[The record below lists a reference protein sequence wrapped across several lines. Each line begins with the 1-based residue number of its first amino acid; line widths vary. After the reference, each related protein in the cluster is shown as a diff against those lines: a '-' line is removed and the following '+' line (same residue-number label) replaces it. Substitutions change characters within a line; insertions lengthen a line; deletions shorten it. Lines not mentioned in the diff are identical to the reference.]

1 MKRLFNILLSVMAM
15 SSLTGCDLMMTLVE
29 PSSINLKYVN
39 DDKVALGEYEE
50 SYTLRFSTNASWR
63 ASSDSEWCTVS
74 PSRGDKSVTEVTVTV
89 AKNTVPDIR
98 RAVVILST
106 EDSQSRAIL
115 NVIQDQMTFVSA
127 AEADYELPDEGG
139 VFKVAMQHNVRY
151 KVTISPDAPWIK
163 MKATK
168 AVSTTAHE
176 FTVDPNPEEVSRTG
190 TISFEDVSGAVTEVV
205 TVFQHGLPPKRN
217 LVMKVTHSNDIFNVP
232 LFNEGLTGMIYW
244 GIDAPGDSFGSVVGY
259 DYGQSGEKK
268 VVTFDLTGY
277 HNKFIVEFQDIEGIE
292 EIDLSGF

>member
-1 MKRLFNILLSVMAM
+1 MKRLFNILLSVSML
-15 SSLTGCDLMMTLVE
+15 SSLAACDLMMTLVE
-29 PSSINLKYVN
+29 PSSITLNYVN
-39 DDKVALGEYEE
+39 EDKVTLGEYEE
-50 SYTLRFSTNASWR
+50 TYTLRFSTNSSWR
-63 ASSDSEWCTVS
+63 ATTDSEWCTVS
-74 PSRGDKSVTEVTVTV
+74 PSRGDKSVTELTVKV
-89 AKNTVPDIR
+89 AKNTVPDAR

-115 NVIQDQMTFVSA
+115 NVIQEQMTFVSA
-127 AEADYELPDEGG
+127 ADADYELPDEGG
-139 VFKVAMQHNVRY
+139 NFQVSLQHNVKY
-151 KVTISPDAPWIK
+151 KTSIPSDAPWIK
-163 MKATK
+163 LKATK
-168 AVSTTAHE
+168 AVSTTVHD
-176 FTVDPNPEEVSRTG
+176 FSVDPNPTEIPRTA
-190 TISFEDVSGAVTEVV
+190 TVTFTSVSGEVTESV